1 MGKSVVVVEERES
14 FGGHTSTYIVPGT
27 NAPINFGVQVYA
39 GDEPSIRRFFG
50 YYNIPLIQVQPSSAP
65 QSNTRHVDFK
75 TGTEAVNFTVNPDLS
90 AFSVEA
96 HKYADL
102 SFQTR
107 APSPLPADLLLPF
120 RDFVTKYNLQSS
132 VYKLFFQGEGLGD
145 LLSQPTYYVFKNFS
159 PDLLDSFLPTSPG
172 VFIVPTGS
180 NQEIYQRAQADF
192 GDDAIVDSRILVA
205 SQRSDSGVTVTIK
218 TPTGLQTIQASKL
231 LISAPPTLE
240 NMAPLLLDSHEI
252 PLFSSFK
259 SQGYFVGLVNV
270 TGFAP
275 GDEFYNMAPG
285 ATYALPQLPALYQIS
300 PTAVAG
306 IYQVNYGSQEDYYP
320 EMLVKADIVA
330 TVERV
335 RRSVLGAAVARGLP
349 PVKLLAFSS
358 HAPFSLR
365 VSAGEISSGF
375 YTKLD
380 GLQGYR
386 STWYTGAAFSGHHAS
401 HVWKFTED
409 IVNRMFA

>member
-1 MGKSVVVVEERES
+1 MHLSKMVSSGVASLAFALPMLGFAQASASNACSGSSCVSPRDLGWNTVVQKDVIIMGGGASGLYAALRLREMGKSVVVVEEREN
-14 FGGHTSTYIVPGT
+14 FGGHTSTYTVPGT
-27 NAPINFGVQVYA
+27 GAPINFGVQVFG
-39 GDEPSIRRFFG
+39 GDETAIRRFFG
-50 YYNIPLIQVQPSSAP
+50 FYNIPLIQVQPSMAP

-75 TGTEAVNFTVNPDLS
+75 T
-90 AFSVEA
+90 
-96 HKYADL
+96 
-102 SFQTR
+102 
-107 APSPLPADLLLPF
+107 
-120 RDFVTKYNLQSS
+120 
-132 VYKLFFQGEGLGD
+132 
-145 LLSQPTYYVFKNFS
+145 
-159 PDLLDSFLPTSPG
+159 
-172 VFIVPTGS
+172 
-180 NQEIYQRAQADF
+180 
-192 GDDAIVDSRILVA
+192 
-205 SQRSDSGVTVTIK
+205 
-218 TPTGLQTIQASKL
+218 PTGLQTIKASKL

-240 NMAPLLLDSHEI
+240 NMAPLLLDSREI

-259 SQGYFVGLVNV
+259 SQGYFVGMVNV

-285 ATYALPQLPALYQIS
+285 ATYSLPQLPALYQIS
-300 PTAVAG
+300 PTSVAG
-306 IYQVNYGSQEDYYP
+306 IYQVNYGAQEDYYP
-320 EMLVKADIVA
+320 EMLVKADIIA

-335 RRSVLGAAVARGLP
+335 RRSVLGATVAQHLP

-358 HAPFSLR
+358 HTPFSLR

-409 IVNRMFA
+409 IVNRRFA